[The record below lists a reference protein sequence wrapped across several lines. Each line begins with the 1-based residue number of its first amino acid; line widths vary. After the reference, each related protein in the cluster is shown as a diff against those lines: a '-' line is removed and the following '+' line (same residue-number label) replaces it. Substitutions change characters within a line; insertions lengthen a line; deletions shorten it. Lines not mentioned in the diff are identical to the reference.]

1 MLIYVDDN
9 ELLHSSTLVKA
20 LGDVALPMNL
30 DSGDYLMYANGIKGN
45 GVGGTA
51 AVEHKRGVDLAGC
64 VLFTNRHLD
73 QLDRMGKLYD
83 EVILLISQKIV
94 PDEDGLAATPIKG
107 QGLVPL
113 TPAHSTQT
121 ISYKRYDKHLRT
133 IERCMGVRVIETDGL
148 KHAATRLLNLA
159 EGNNNTVTSAQFN
172 ASISNRKCSSDLG
185 CQSAALYLLTS
196 HCSHSLLISC
206 HANPLLPGRGFLK
219 SYTSWLLSRSS
230 LTISGCCLLCQDE
243 ATYIL
248 CVVIIY
254 SPALF
259 KASNPSLSSS
269 YSQALMM

>member
-9 ELLHSSTLVKA
+9 ELLHSATLVKA

-73 QLDRMGKLYD
+73 QLDKMGQLYD

-133 IERCMGVRVIETDGL
+133 IERCMGVRVMETDGL

-159 EGNNNTVTSAQFN
+159 EWWQTPLSDHSSHLGSYKPVNLMGNGVNGRKNTSLIRRV
-172 ASISNRKCSSDLG
+172 ASEFDSIGLVRGRAVEELAKEKG
-185 CQSAALYLLTS
+185 
-196 HCSHSLLISC
+196 
-206 HANPLLPGRGFLK
+206 ANLREMVNW
-219 SYTSWLLSRSS
+219 TEEDW
-230 LTISGCCLLCQDE
+230 
-243 ATYIL
+243 
-248 CVVIIY
+248 
-254 SPALF
+254 
-259 KASNPSLSSS
+259 KAVKGIDKTAGGIVKEVLDRDWWKKDV
-269 YSQALMM
+269 